1 MSFISGSLL
10 TACLIVGL
18 APGRPAAA
26 QHVGLGAVHDGL
38 MLKLNLPSLTLELY
52 RGTELVR
59 SYPVAIGD
67 SAHPTP
73 QGVFEV
79 TQVDWDPW
87 WIPPASDWAKNEKV
101 TPPGPRNPMGR
112 VRLSFRE
119 LYFIHGTPDRHS
131 VGSAAS
137 HGCVRLYNTDAIDLA
152 KRILRYGAPDISSK
166 EVDQIAARRGK
177 TRTIK
182 LQRTV
187 AVEIRN
193 EINLDSAAAASG
205 LPSNTGR

>member
-1 MSFISGSLL
+1 
-10 TACLIVGL
+10 
-18 APGRPAAA
+18 
-26 QHVGLGAVHDGL
+26 